1 MEDIKAL
8 TKLIRESDLNEDIKE
23 GLLMGINLQIS
34 GAANSKYAEVV
45 ESIAGKD
52 LKQDEN

>member
-8 TKLIRESDLNEDIKE
+8 TKLIRESDLNENIKE

-34 GAANSKYAEVV
+34 GAANSKYAEIV

-52 LKQDEN
+52 NTEVEN

>member
-8 TKLIRESDLNEDIKE
+8 TKLIRESDLNENIIE

-34 GAANSKYAEVV
+34 GAANSKYAEIV

-52 LKQDEN
+52 NKEVEN

>member
-8 TKLIRESDLNEDIKE
+8 TKLIRESDLNENIKE

-34 GAANSKYAEVV
+34 GAANSKYAEIV

-52 LKQDEN
+52 NKEVEN

>member
-34 GAANSKYAEVV
+34 GAANSKYAEIV
-45 ESIAGKD
+45 ESIAIKETAA
-52 LKQDEN
+52 DEN